1 MSAPQIPELPPEL
14 DAAVQRAAM
23 PDFDRWHQ
31 MIRSAGG
38 CQQPVRLRG
47 ERITLDGE
55 TGELIESYST
65 NDEPTGYLITAC
77 GNRRASRCAAC
88 AEVYRDDT
96 YHLIISGLTGGKG
109 VPEEVSGHPR
119 VFLTLTAPSFG
130 AVHAHRAKAGK
141 TQPCRPRRDDPLCP
155 HGRPE
160 GCRARHQPDDP
171 QAGQPI
177 CADCYDYPAAV
188 LWNAHAPELWRRL
201 TLTVPRLIT
210 AELGITH
217 KALRQQARVSYARV
231 IEYQRRGLIHFHA
244 VVRLDGPDGPDQPP
258 PAWATADLLERTL
271 RTAAAQVEVQAPHPD
286 ETSLPLTLRW
296 GRQLDTQPI
305 SVAAE
310 LDGIADKHVARY
322 IAKYATKGAEDSG
335 TVDRPIRYATQINSL
350 NVNEHARRMI
360 WTCFTL
366 ADLPAYHELRLRHW
380 AHMLGYGGHFS
391 SKSRR
396 YSVTLTEL
404 RQARADHAAH
414 AARQAAGQPE
424 PDPSRTTVTTGQWK
438 YLGSGLMHGEH
449 FWAEQA
455 RNRVQQARA
464 IRNQVTERNQEPK
477 AS

>member
-1 MSAPQIPELPPEL
+1 MSAPQMPELPAEVA
-14 DAAVQRAAM
+14 AAVERAAM
-23 PDFDRWHQ
+23 PDFDRWHE
-31 MIRSAGG
+31 MIKSAGG
-38 CQQPVRLRG
+38 CEQPVRLRG
-47 ERITLDGE
+47 ERLTVDGE

-65 NDEPTGYLITAC
+65 ADEPTGFLITGC

-109 VPEEVSGHPR
+109 VPDEVSGHPR

-130 AVHAHRAKAGK
+130 AVHARREKAGK
-141 TQPCRPRRDDPLCP
+141 VLACRPRKDRPTCQ
-155 HGRPE
+155 HGRQE
-160 GCRARHQPDDP
+160 GCGRRHQADDP

-201 TLTVPRLIT
+201 TLAVPRLIT

-217 KALRQQARVSYARV
+217 KALREQARLSYARV

-244 VVRLDGPDGPDQPP
+244 VIRLDGPDGPDQPP
-258 PAWATADLLERTL
+258 PAWASAELLARTL
-271 RTAAAQVEVQAPHPD
+271 RTAAAQVAVDVPHPGG
-286 ETSLPLTLRW
+286 EGRTLTLGW
-296 GRQLDTQPI
+296 GRQLDIQPI
-305 SVAAE
+305 QVAAE
-310 LDGIADKHVARY
+310 LEGIADKHVARY

-335 TVDRPIRYATQINSL
+335 TVDRPIRYATQIRALKVS
-350 NVNEHARRMI
+350 EHARRMI
-360 WTCFTL
+360 WTCFAL
-366 ADLPAYHELRLRHW
+366 ADLPAYHDLRLRGW

-396 YSVTLTEL
+396 YSVTLTRL

-414 AARQAAGQPE
+414 AARQAEGLPE
-424 PDPSRTTVTTGQWK
+424 PDESRATITTGRWT

-455 RNRVQQARA
+455 RDRVQQARA
-464 IRNQVTERNQEPK
+464 IRNQITESENQEK

>member
-1 MSAPQIPELPPEL
+1 MSAPQMPDLPPEL
-14 DAAVQRAAM
+14 LAAVQRAAM

-31 MIRSAGG
+31 MIKAAGG
-38 CQQPVRLRG
+38 CEQPVRLRG

-65 NDEPTGYLITAC
+65 ADEPTGFLITAC

-109 VPEEVSGHPR
+109 VPEEVSEHPR

-130 AVHAHRAKAGK
+130 AVHAHREKGGK
-141 TQPCRPRRDDPLCP
+141 PQPCRPRRDDPVCA

-160 GCRARHQPDDP
+160 GCRARHQADDP

-177 CADCYDYPAAV
+177 CVDCYDYAGSV
-188 LWNAHAPELWRRL
+188 LWNAHAPELWRRF

-217 KALRQQARVSYARV
+217 KALREQARVSYARV

-258 PAWATADLLERTL
+258 PPWATTELLERTL
-271 RTAAAQVEVQAPHPD
+271 RTAAGQVEVPAPHPD
-286 ETSLPLTLRW
+286 GTSPPLSLRW
-296 GRQLDTQPI
+296 GRQLDTQAI
-305 SVAAE
+305 QVAAE

-335 TVDRPIRYATQINSL
+335 TVDRPIRFASQISSL
-350 NVNEHARRMI
+350 QVPVHARRMI

-366 ADLPAYHELRLRHW
+366 ADLPEYHDLRLRHW

-404 RQARADHAAH
+404 RQARADHATQ
-414 AARQAAGQPE
+414 AARQAEGRPE
-424 PDPSRTTVTTGQWK
+424 PDPDRTTVTTGQWK

-455 RNRVQQARA
+455 RNRIQQARA
-464 IRNQVTERNQEPK
+464 IRRGITERDKERK